1 MSENDL
7 NQAENQDEEHDNIL
21 NVSSLSDKKDLEHD
35 NMETSDN
42 VNDSVDETRD
52 SFNNDHSVH
61 EEGREVN
68 NDSNVF
74 SPVLADENQI
84 DDNALQTN
92 VDIDE
97 DYGEESHLVESE
109 ADESDEQ
116 DVQPEQ
122 EEYDMDES
130 FNIDG
135 DESNLTTHNAEEIVE
150 ECIESNDKIY
160 DCDDVSNDQG
170 NDGESD
176 QVNES
181 EQDTETDPVTTVNK
195 SALCNEN
202 YKTDK
207 EEPSSSQKTDDK
219 RDDVNLES
227 SNDPTD
233 DEITTVSEII
243 CTSNIDTDPLANDDV
258 ATGGV
263 ESHVVDIDNDDAD
276 SIQDDV
282 EEISATLLENGTASV
297 NEKKPDEQK
306 KPNVEEETI
315 DDPLVAG
322 AIVDLTEENEET
334 NPSTSQNNDDDI
346 VVLLEKTDSVKKKK
360 PQPVPIYV
368 KVNSNQKEKIITDS
382 VDLMCLIQCFIC
394 KKNRREIRGHV
405 RTAHKLDFEQYK
417 RLHGETMHFSRLTY
431 HRCKMCNK
439 LIVYEFWNFR
449 NHLRRSHNMDTVRYS
464 LKYLE
469 QKKKPKPAEQEN
481 SAVTAQTAAP
491 TSFSNCVAE
500 MCKFQCKICMQS
512 FSFLPE
518 HVKNH
523 HNFGFPQYKEMFGN
537 ELQLTTVMYHKC
549 NICQKI
555 LRFDRP
561 TLQKHLAVTHKAKL
575 GAYMKHYLSKKPA
588 QTGQEDE
595 LQEADPI
602 ATTTASPK
610 KQAKNLGKFKV
621 KKSKTLIT
629 FQPFVTCFQ
638 YFTYIIL
645 DIQ

>member
-1 MSENDL
+1 MSDNNL
-7 NQAENQDEEHDNIL
+7 NQAENQDEEQDNIQNDL
-21 NVSSLSDKKDLEHD
+21 SSSDNKDL
-35 NMETSDN
+35 
-42 VNDSVDETRD
+42 VNDNIEASGNANNSADETRD
-52 SFNNDHSVH
+52 SFINDQSGH
-61 EEGREVN
+61 EVEEVN
-68 NDSNVF
+68 NDSNVY
-74 SPVLADENQI
+74 SPVQADENPI
-84 DDNALQTN
+84 DDSTLQTD

-109 ADESDEQ
+109 ADESDGQ

-135 DESNLTTHNAEEIVE
+135 DESNLTSQNAEEIVE

-160 DCDDVSNDQG
+160 DGEDVSNDQG
-170 NDGESD
+170 NDAESD
-176 QVNES
+176 QVDES
-181 EQDTETDPVTTVNK
+181 EQDTATDPVTTESNVNK
-195 SALCNEN
+195 DSSVPCNEN
-202 YKTDK
+202 KKIDAEK
-207 EEPSSSQKTDDK
+207 PSSSKKTDDK
-219 RDDVNLES
+219 RDKVSVES
-227 SNDPTD
+227 SNDPID
-233 DEITTVSEII
+233 DEITTVGEII
-243 CTSNIDTDPLANDDV
+243 CTSNIDKDPLASDDV
-258 ATGGV
+258 ATGGD

-276 SIQDDV
+276 SVQDDV
-282 EEISATLLENGTASV
+282 EEISSTLPENGTASG
-297 NEKKPDEQK
+297 NEKKPDDKNNDKENK
-306 KPNVEEETI
+306 SNEEEETI

-322 AIVDLTEENEET
+322 AIVDLTEETDET
-334 NPSTSQNNDDDI
+334 NPSTSQNDDDDI

-469 QKKKPKPAEQEN
+469 QKKKPKPAEQDN
-481 SAVTAQTAAP
+481 SATAAQAAAP
-491 TSFSNCVAE
+491 TSFSNCVSE

-512 FSFLPE
+512 FSFFPE

-588 QTGQEDE
+588 QSGQEDE
-595 LQEADPI
+595 PLEVDPI
-602 ATTTASPK
+602 ATTPASPTK
-610 KQAKNLGKFKV
+610 KVKNLGKFKV
-621 KKSKTLIT
+621 QKTIYNLIA
-629 FQPFVTCFQ
+629 FHLFVT
-638 YFTYIIL
+638 I
-645 DIQ
+645 